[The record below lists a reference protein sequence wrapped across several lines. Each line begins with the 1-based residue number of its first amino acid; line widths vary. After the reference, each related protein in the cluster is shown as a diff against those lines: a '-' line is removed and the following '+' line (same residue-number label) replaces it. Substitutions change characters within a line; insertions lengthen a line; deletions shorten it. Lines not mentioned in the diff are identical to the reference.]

1 MVGIFLDIYTGKI
14 KCIGIRQ
21 RKITKKETEMKG
33 YLVSEGYMGFVDGRY
48 MLFASEADY
57 LEYVNA

>member
-1 MVGIFLDIYTGKI
+1 MVGIFLDIYTG
-14 KCIGIRQ
+14 
-21 RKITKKETEMKG
+21 KITKKETEMKG